1 MRLYCGLMS
10 MHESRAKVLRRRITR
25 EGTKQAGELK
35 KAGRAE
41 KDAARKANATSTTSA
56 NLQKSRSRDAA
67 RKNDKAIKARQ
78 RAGAAAGTMTDA
90 QRKLHEVESTMRAE
104 QDGDAKRRR
113 QKAEREQQ
121 RAEAIRQRADREREC
136 QDQARDRELRVLHS
150 QVADQERRLREAPLA
165 APVEITVLFIAA
177 SPEDQEPL
185 RLDREVREIQRRVR
199 ESEYRDSV
207 RFEVRLA
214 SQVPDLLQA
223 LNELRPHVVH
233 FSGHGSQAALAFEDD
248 DGHTKPLSNVDL
260 AMLLR
265 ASSERI
271 RLAVFNT
278 CQSADQAELATD
290 HIDAAIGMDES
301 VADESAKTFSG
312 QFYNSLGFGLSLAR
326 AFEQACTHVKLAT
339 GATSGEPRLHVAPGV
354 APDEVYLVAPPR
366 AEAA

>member
-1 MRLYCGLMS
+1 MS
-10 MHESRAKVLRRRITR
+10 MHESRAKALRRRITR

-41 KDAARKANATSTTSA
+41 TDAARKANATGSTTSA

-78 RAGAAAGTMTDA
+78 RAGTAAGTMTEA
-90 QRKLHEVESTMRAE
+90 QKKLHEVESTMRAE
-104 QDGDAKRRR
+104 QDRDAKRRR

-121 RAEAIRQRADREREC
+121 RAEAIRQRADRERER
-136 QDQARDRELRVLHS
+136 QDQARDTKLRVLHS
-150 QVADQERRLREAPLA
+150 QVADQERRLREAAL

-214 SQVPDLLQA
+214 SQVTDLLQA

-278 CQSADQAELATD
+278 CQSADQAQLATG

-312 QFYNSLGFGLSLAR
+312 QFYNSLGFGLSLAQ
-326 AFEQACTHVKLAT
+326 AFEQACAYVKLAT
-339 GATSGEPRLHVAPGV
+339 GTTSGEPRLYVASGV
-354 APDEVYLVAPPR
+354 APDEVYLVAP
-366 AEAA
+366 ASG